1 MYAIDNQGI
10 TQTPPPRWRG
20 EEFKQVVH
28 LQLRTLQAFV
38 GGLVS
43 LVMLVLLTACG
54 SEPRDASDAYVNFLY
69 ANMPHPDMAA
79 HPLEYWQANVD
90 KTLEVRE
97 RMGWDIPER
106 EFRHFV
112 LPLRVN
118 NEPLDDFRTLYADTL
133 CARVAGM
140 TIGEAA
146 LEINHWC
153 HEMATYQPSDGRTSS
168 PLQTIQRGV
177 GRCGEESVLAVAA
190 LRAAGIPARQVYTPR
205 WAHTDDNHAWV
216 EVYVDGKWQFMGACE
231 PEPRLNMAWFTGPV
245 SRALI
250 LHTKVFGDYHGDED
264 VIQRTPCY
272 TEINVIRGYVP
283 ARRSFVTVVD
293 EKGRPVRDARVEFKI
308 YNYGEY
314 YTVAAYQ
321 TDRRGQAALDM
332 GLGDMV
338 AFASKDRR
346 FGLAVIDGE
355 TVTVSLDHEIGERCA
370 VDLDIVPPAE
380 NPLPSGATPEEV
392 ARNAERTRQEDM
404 LREARPKGNAAVID
418 AFLAAH
424 NDDNARALLASLS
437 EKDRGD
443 VTRDVLE
450 DAYAH
455 IDGTFNPMRDCP
467 RVDLE
472 PLKPFFAEL
481 STLGL
486 KTRADIV
493 KWIDANIRLENER
506 NPQGLRMAPI
516 DVLHSGKADRR
527 NRDIFYVA
535 LCRASGL
542 EEELDPLTG
551 YASMDHEEQPAVGK
565 GTLAVRYEGL
575 DTPEYY
581 YQFTLS
587 KIFPGTG
594 ATSLC
599 TVGEDSDHNPW
610 NTVFPLEI
618 EEGYYMLT
626 SGTRLADGSVLSHTE
641 FFPVEPNRTTEV
653 PLVMRSADEQL
664 SVLGTMD
671 ADRFLSKTGRGYY
684 LLAVL
689 GDRDE
694 PTNHCVRQLEAMV
707 PQLEAWGRPLLMAG
721 PAVGRAMAS
730 STANSLG
737 RLSMLIPIEDSD
749 GSVLE
754 MLTTGVKS
762 DSRQKPVVTIC
773 DSFGRIVY
781 FSQGYNTSL
790 AEDLKRVLSKL

>member
-1 MYAIDNQGI
+1 MK
-10 TQTPPPRWRG
+10 R
-20 EEFKQVVH
+20 F
-28 LQLRTLQAFV
+28 FF
-38 GGLVS
+38 
-43 LVMLVLLTACG
+43 LTAVLTALLSCSSG
-54 SEPRDASDAYVNFLY
+54 PKTEADRYVDFLY
-69 ANMPHPDMAA
+69 ANMPWPDLAA
-79 HPLEYWQANVD
+79 QPLAYWQANVD
-90 KTLEVRE
+90 KTLEVRD

-106 EFRHFV
+106 EFKHFV

-133 CARVAGM
+133 CARVQGM
-140 TIGEAA
+140 TLEEAA

-264 VIQRTPCY
+264 VIRRTPCY

-283 ARRSFVTVVD
+283 ARRSVVTVVD
-293 EKGRPVRDARVEFKI
+293 ETGKPVADANVEFKI

-321 TDRRGQAALDM
+321 TDREGQAALDM
-332 GLGDMV
+332 GKGDMV
-338 AFASKDRR
+338 AWAAKDGR

-355 TVTVSLDHEIGERCA
+355 EVTVTLDHRMGERFA
-370 VDLDIVPPAE
+370 LDLDIVPPVE
-380 NPLPSGATPEEV
+380 DPLPSGATPEEM
-392 ARNAERTRQEDM
+392 ARNAERLKTEDA
-404 LREARPKGNAAVID
+404 LREARPKGNAAVLD

-424 NDDNARALLASLS
+424 DDANAQALVASLS

-443 VTRDVLE
+443 VTLDVLE

-455 IDGTFNPMRDCP
+455 IDGSFNPLRDCP

-472 PLKPFFAEL
+472 PLKPYFAEL
-481 STLGL
+481 AALGL
-486 KTRADIV
+486 KSRPEIV
-493 KWIDANIRLENER
+493 KWIAANISLENER
-506 NPQGLRMAPI
+506 NPQGLHMAPI
-516 DVLHSGKADRR
+516 DVLRCGKADRR

-542 EEELDPLTG
+542 EEQLDPLTG
-551 YASMDHEEQPAVGK
+551 YASMDHAEQPAVGK
-565 GTLAVRYEGL
+565 GTLAVRYDGA
-575 DTPEYY
+575 DAPEYY
-581 YQFTLS
+581 YQFTLTQT
-587 KIFPGTG
+587 FPETGT
-594 ATSLC
+594 TRLC

-610 NTVFPLEI
+610 DSIFPLDL

-626 SGTRLADGSVLSHTE
+626 SGTRLADGSVLSHNE
-641 FFPVEPNRTTEV
+641 FFSVEEDKTVQV
-653 PLVMRSADEQL
+653 PLVMRRSGDRI

-671 ADRFLSKTGRGYY
+671 ADRFLAQTGRGYY

-689 GDRDE
+689 GERDE
-694 PTNHCVRQLEAMV
+694 PSVHARRQLETLAPV
-707 PQLEAWGRPLLMAG
+707 LEQWGRPVLVEKDA
-721 PAVGRAMAS
+721 
-730 STANSLG
+730 
-737 RLSMLIPIEDSD
+737 D
-749 GSVLE
+749 GSIRE
-754 MLTTGVKS
+754 MLCAGVKS
-762 DSRQKPVVTIC
+762 DSRQLPVVAIC

-781 FSQGYNTSL
+781 FSQGYNTSM
-790 AEDLKRVLSKL
+790 AEEIKRVIPQL

>member
-1 MYAIDNQGI
+1 M
-10 TQTPPPRWRG
+10 RR
-20 EEFKQVVH
+20 
-28 LQLRTLQAFV
+28 
-38 GGLVS
+38 LV
-43 LVMLVLLTACG
+43 LIVALVLLAACG
-54 SEPRDASDAYVNFLY
+54 SEPKGPVDAYIDFLY
-69 ANMPHPDMAA
+69 ANMPHPDLAA
-79 HPLEYWQANVD
+79 HPYSYWEANVE
-90 KTLEVRE
+90 KTLAVRD
-97 RMGWDIPER
+97 RMEWNIPER

-140 TIGEAA
+140 SIGEAA

-216 EVYVDGKWQFMGACE
+216 EVWVDGKWHFMGACE
-231 PEPRLNMAWFTGPV
+231 PEPRLDMAWFTAPV

-283 ARRSFVTVVD
+283 ARRSVVTVVD
-293 EKGRPVRDARVEFKI
+293 EAGKPVRDARVEFKI

-314 YTVAAYQ
+314 YTVAAYR
-321 TDRRGQAALDM
+321 TDRKGQAALDM
-332 GLGDMV
+332 GRGDMV
-338 AFASKDRR
+338 AWAAKEGR

-355 TVTVSLDHEIGERCA
+355 AVTVALDHAVGERFSL
-370 VDLDIVPPAE
+370 DLDIVPPAE
-380 NPLPSGATPEEV
+380 DPLPSGATEEEV
-392 ARNAERTRQEDM
+392 ARNAERTRQEDA
-404 LREARPKGNAAVID
+404 LREARPKGNATVLD

-424 NDDNARALLASLS
+424 DDANARALIASLS

-443 VTRDVLE
+443 VTLDVLE

-455 IDGTFNPMRDCP
+455 IDGTFQPLRDCP

-472 PLKPFFAEL
+472 PLKPYFAEL
-481 STLGL
+481 AALNL
-486 KTRADIV
+486 KSRPEIV
-493 KWIDANIRLENER
+493 KWIGRNIRLENER
-506 NPQGLRMAPI
+506 NPQGLRMAPA

-542 EEELDPLTG
+542 EEQLDPLTG
-551 YASMDHEEQPAVGK
+551 YASMDHEEQPIVGK
-565 GTLAVRYEGL
+565 GTLKVTYDGP
-575 DTPEYY
+575 DVPEYY
-581 YQFTLS
+581 YQFSLS
-587 KIFPGTG
+587 QIFPETG
-594 ATSLC
+594 STRLC

-610 NTVFPLEI
+610 NTVFPLDL
-618 EEGYYMLT
+618 EEGCYMLT
-626 SGTRLADGSVLSHTE
+626 SGTRLADGSVLSHNE
-641 FFPVEPNRTTEV
+641 FFRIESGKTTEV
-653 PLVMRSADEQL
+653 PLVMRRAAKGL

-671 ADRFLSKTGRGYY
+671 ADRFLPQTGRGYY

-694 PTNHCVRQLEAMV
+694 PSVHARRQLETLAPV
-707 PQLEAWGRPLLMAG
+707 LKEWGRP
-721 PAVGRAMAS
+721 V
-730 STANSLG
+730 
-737 RLSMLIPIEDSD
+737 LIEEDED
-749 GSVLE
+749 GSIVE
-754 MLTTGVKS
+754 MLCAGVKS

-790 AEDLKRVLSKL
+790 AEDIKRILPQL

>member
-1 MYAIDNQGI
+1 MI
-10 TQTPPPRWRG
+10 
-20 EEFKQVVH
+20 K
-28 LQLRTLQAFV
+28 LRSALVSMAAAFV
-38 GGLVS
+38 
-43 LVMLVLLTACG
+43 LLSCG
-54 SEPRDASDAYVNFLY
+54 SGPKTEADNYIDFLY
-69 ANMPHPDMAA
+69 AYMPWPDLAA
-79 HPLEYWQANVD
+79 CPMTYWQANVD
-90 KTLEVRE
+90 KTLEVRD

-133 CARVAGM
+133 CARVQGM
-140 TIGEAA
+140 SIGDAA

-250 LHTKVFGDYHGDED
+250 LHTKVFGDYRGDED

-283 ARRSFVTVVD
+283 ARRSVVSVVD
-293 EKGRPVRDARVEFKI
+293 EKGLPVEDARVEFKI

-321 TDRRGQAALDM
+321 TDRKGQAALDM
-332 GLGDMV
+332 GKGDMV
-338 AFASKDRR
+338 AWAAKDGR

-355 TVTVSLDHEIGERCA
+355 AVTVKLDHAMGER
-370 VDLDIVPPAE
+370 VSSELDIVPPAE
-380 NPLPSGATPEEV
+380 DPLPSGATPEEV
-392 ARNAERTRQEDM
+392 ARNAERLKAEDA
-404 LREARPKGNAAVID
+404 LREARPKGNAAVLD
-418 AFLAAH
+418 AFLAEH
-424 NDDNARALLASLS
+424 GGDNARALLASLS
-437 EKDRGD
+437 VKDRGD
-443 VTRDVLE
+443 VSLGVLE

-455 IDGTFNPMRDCP
+455 IDGTFNPLRDCP
-467 RVDLE
+467 RVDIE
-472 PLKPFFAEL
+472 PLKPYFAEL
-481 STLGL
+481 SALGL
-486 KTRADIV
+486 QSRPEIV
-493 KWIDANIRLENER
+493 KWIDANIRLDGER
-506 NPQGLRMAPI
+506 NPQDLRMAPV
-516 DVLHSGKADRR
+516 DVLYSGKADRR

-542 EEELDPLTG
+542 EEQLDPLTG
-551 YASMDHEEQPAVGK
+551 YASMDHEVLPSVAK
-565 GTLAVRYEGL
+565 GTLEVSYDGPAA
-575 DTPEYY
+575 PEYY
-581 YQFTLS
+581 YQFTLTR
-587 KIFPGTG
+587 IDPETG
-594 ATSLC
+594 KTSLC

-610 NTVFPLEI
+610 YSIFPLEL
-618 EEGYYMLT
+618 EEGYYLLT
-626 SGTRLADGSVLSHTE
+626 SGTRMADGSVLSHNE
-641 FFPVEPNRTTEV
+641 FFMVRAGETTRV
-653 PLVMRSADEQL
+653 PLVMRKAEEGI

-671 ADRFLSKTGRGYY
+671 ADRFLPQTGRGYY

-689 GDRDE
+689 GERDE
-694 PTNHCVRQLEAMV
+694 PSVHARRQLEV
-707 PQLEAWGRPLLMAG
+707 LSPVLKEWGRPVLLE
-721 PAVGRAMAS
+721 
-730 STANSLG
+730 ND
-737 RLSMLIPIEDSD
+737 ED
-749 GSVLE
+749 GSIVE
-754 MLTTGVKS
+754 MLCAGVKS
-762 DSRQKPVVTIC
+762 DSRQKPIVTIC

-790 AEDLKRVLSKL
+790 AEDIKRILPLL

>member
-1 MYAIDNQGI
+1 MRKFFFLLA
-10 TQTPPPRWRG
+10 
-20 EEFKQVVH
+20 
-28 LQLRTLQAFV
+28 AFSA
-38 GGLVS
+38 LVS
-43 LVMLVLLTACG
+43 CG
-54 SEPRDASDAYVNFLY
+54 SGPKSEAEKYVDFLY
-69 ANMPHPDMAA
+69 AYMPWPDLAA
-79 HPLEYWQANVD
+79 HPMTYWQANVD
-90 KTLEVRE
+90 KTLEVRD
-97 RMGWDIPER
+97 RMGWDVPER

-133 CARVAGM
+133 CARVEGM
-140 TIGEAA
+140 SIGEAA

-216 EVYVDGKWQFMGACE
+216 EVFVDGKWQFMGACE

-283 ARRSFVTVVD
+283 ARRSVVTVVD
-293 EKGRPVRDARVEFKI
+293 EKGQPVKDARVEFKI

-314 YTVAAYQ
+314 YTVAAYR
-321 TDRRGQAALDM
+321 TDRDGQAALDM
-332 GLGDMV
+332 GCGDMV
-338 AFASKDRR
+338 AFASKEER

-355 TVTVSLDHEIGERCA
+355 AVTVTLDHEIGERCA
-370 VDLDIVPPAE
+370 MDLDIVPPGE
-380 NPLPSGATPEEV
+380 NPLPSGATDEEV
-392 ARNAERTRQEDM
+392 ARNAERLRAEDA

-424 NDDNARALLASLS
+424 DDANARALLASLS
-437 EKDRGD
+437 AKDRGD
-443 VTRDVLE
+443 VTLDVLE

-455 IDGTFNPMRDCP
+455 IDGEFRPERDCP

-472 PLKPFFAEL
+472 PLKPYFAEL
-481 STLGL
+481 SALGL
-486 KTRADIV
+486 TSRREVAEWIGQNIKAD
-493 KWIDANIRLENER
+493 EER
-506 NPQGLRMAPI
+506 NPQGLLMAPI
-516 DVLHSGKADRR
+516 DVFHSGKADAR
-527 NRDIFYVA
+527 NRNIFYVA
-535 LCRASGL
+535 LCRAMGL
-542 EEELDPLTG
+542 EAQLDALTG
-551 YASMDHEEQPAVGK
+551 SAPLDDRYK
-565 GTLAVRYEGL
+565 GVVNVQYDGTGH
-575 DTPEYY
+575 PEYY

-587 KIFPGTG
+587 KIEDDAIRLMTFD
-594 ATSLC
+594 
-599 TVGEDSDHNPW
+599 EDSDHNPW
-610 NTVFPLEI
+610 STVFPLKLEA
-618 EEGYYMLT
+618 GYYMLT

-641 FFPVEPNRTTEV
+641 FFTVKSGEETVV
-653 PLVMRSADEQL
+653 PLVMRKADDHI

-671 ADRFLSKTGRGYY
+671 ADRFLPQTGRGYY

-694 PTNHCVRQLEAMV
+694 PSVHARRQLENLAPV
-707 PQLEAWGRPLLMAG
+707 LKEWGRP
-721 PAVGRAMAS
+721 V
-730 STANSLG
+730 
-737 RLSMLIPIEDSD
+737 LIEKDVD
-749 GSVLE
+749 GSILE
-754 MLTTGVKS
+754 MLCAGVKS

-790 AEDLKRVLSKL
+790 AEDLKRILPQL

>member
-1 MYAIDNQGI
+1 MRKFFFLLA
-10 TQTPPPRWRG
+10 
-20 EEFKQVVH
+20 
-28 LQLRTLQAFV
+28 AFAA
-38 GGLVS
+38 LVS
-43 LVMLVLLTACG
+43 CG
-54 SEPRDASDAYVNFLY
+54 SGPKSEAEQYVDFLY
-69 ANMPHPDMAA
+69 AYMPWPDLAA
-79 HPLEYWQANVD
+79 QPMTYWQANVD
-90 KTLEVRE
+90 KTLEVRD

-133 CARVAGM
+133 CARVEGM

-190 LRAAGIPARQVYTPR
+190 LRAAGIPVRQVYTPR

-216 EVYVDGKWQFMGACE
+216 EVFVDGKWQFMGACE

-283 ARRSFVTVVD
+283 ARRSTVTVVD
-293 EKGRPVRDARVEFKI
+293 GKGQPVADARVEFKI

-321 TDRRGQAALDM
+321 TDRKGQAALDM
-332 GLGDMV
+332 GKGDMV
-338 AFASKDRR
+338 AWAAKDGR

-355 TVTVSLDHEIGERCA
+355 AVTVKLDHAMGERISSE
-370 VDLDIVPPAE
+370 LDIVPPAE
-380 NPLPSGATPEEV
+380 DPLPSGATPEEV
-392 ARNAERTRQEDM
+392 ARNAERLKAEDA
-404 LREARPKGNAAVID
+404 LREARPKGNAAVLD
-418 AFLAAH
+418 AILAEH
-424 NDDNARALLASLS
+424 GDDNARALLASLS
-437 EKDRGD
+437 VKDRGD
-443 VTRDVLE
+443 VSLDVLE

-455 IDGTFNPMRDCP
+455 IDGTFNPLRDCP
-467 RVDLE
+467 RVDIE
-472 PLKPFFAEL
+472 PLKPYFAEL
-481 STLGL
+481 SALGL
-486 KTRADIV
+486 QSRPEIV
-493 KWIDANIRLENER
+493 KWIDANIRLDGER
-506 NPQGLRMAPI
+506 NPQDLRMAPI

-542 EEELDPLTG
+542 EEQLDPLTG
-551 YASMDHEEQPAVGK
+551 YASMDHEVLPSVAK
-565 GTLAVRYEGL
+565 GTLEVSYDGPAA
-575 DTPEYY
+575 PEYY
-581 YQFTLS
+581 YQFTLTR
-587 KIFPGTG
+587 IDPETG
-594 ATSLC
+594 KTSLC

-610 NTVFPLEI
+610 YSIFPLEL
-618 EEGYYMLT
+618 EEGYYLLT
-626 SGTRLADGSVLSHTE
+626 SGTRMADGSVLSHNE
-641 FFPVEPNRTTEV
+641 FFMVNAGETTQV
-653 PLVMRSADEQL
+653 PLVMRKAEDGI

-671 ADRFLSKTGRGYY
+671 AERFLPQTGRGYY
-684 LLAVL
+684 LLAEL

-694 PTNHCVRQLEAMV
+694 ASVHARRQLENLAPV
-707 PQLEAWGRPLLMAG
+707 LKEWGRP
-721 PAVGRAMAS
+721 V
-730 STANSLG
+730 
-737 RLSMLIPIEDSD
+737 LIEKDED
-749 GSVLE
+749 GSILE
-754 MLTTGVKS
+754 MLCAGVKS

-790 AEDLKRVLSKL
+790 AEDIKRILPQL

>member
-1 MYAIDNQGI
+1 MRKLFFLLAA
-10 TQTPPPRWRG
+10 
-20 EEFKQVVH
+20 
-28 LQLRTLQAFV
+28 LAA
-38 GGLVS
+38 LVS
-43 LVMLVLLTACG
+43 CG
-54 SEPRDASDAYVNFLY
+54 SGPKTESEKYVDFLY
-69 ANMPHPDMAA
+69 ANMPWPDLAA
-79 HPLEYWQANVD
+79 QPMTYWQANVD

-133 CARVAGM
+133 CARVEGM
-140 TIGEAA
+140 SIGEAA

-190 LRAAGIPARQVYTPR
+190 LRAVGIPARQVYTPR

-250 LHTKVFGDYHGDED
+250 LHTKAFGDYQGDED

-283 ARRSFVTVVD
+283 ARRSVVTVLDKVG
-293 EKGRPVRDARVEFKI
+293 KPVKDARVEFKI

-321 TDRRGQAALDM
+321 TDRQGRAALDM
-332 GLGDMV
+332 GCGDMV
-338 AFASKDRR
+338 AWAAKDGR
-346 FGLAVIDGE
+346 FGLAVIDSE
-355 TVTVSLDHEIGERCA
+355 AVTVTLDHAVGEGFSL
-370 VDLDIVPPAE
+370 DLDIVPPAE
-380 NPLPSGATPEEV
+380 DPLPSGATPEEV
-392 ARNAERTRQEDM
+392 ARNAGRLKAEDA
-404 LREARPKGNAAVID
+404 LREARPKGNAAVLD

-424 NDDNARALLASLS
+424 DDANARALVASLS
-437 EKDRGD
+437 AKDRGD
-443 VTRDVLE
+443 VTLDVLE

-455 IDGTFNPMRDCP
+455 IDGVFDPLRDCP
-467 RVDLE
+467 RVDIE
-472 PLKPFFAEL
+472 PLKPYFAEL
-481 STLGL
+481 SALGL
-486 KTRADIV
+486 QSRSEIV
-493 KWIDANIRLENER
+493 KWMAANIRLDNKH

-516 DVLHSGKADRR
+516 DVLHSGKADRK

-542 EEELDPLTG
+542 EEQLDPLTG
-551 YASMDHEEQPAVGK
+551 YASMDPEERPAVAK
-565 GTLAVRYEGL
+565 GMLEVSYDGQDA
-575 DTPEYY
+575 PEYY
-581 YQFTLS
+581 YQFTLT
-587 KIFPGTG
+587 KIFPATG
-594 ATSLC
+594 ETRLC

-610 NTVFPLEI
+610 NSIFPLEL

-626 SGTRLADGSVLSHTE
+626 SGTRLADGSVLSHNE
-641 FFPVEPNRTTEV
+641 FFTVTAGETTQV
-653 PLVMRSADEQL
+653 PLVMRKAENQL

-671 ADRFLSKTGRGYY
+671 ADRFLPQTGRGYY
-684 LLAVL
+684 MLAVL
-689 GDRDE
+689 GERDE
-694 PTNHCVRQLEAMV
+694 PSVHARRQLETLQPVLA
-707 PQLEAWGRPLLMAG
+707 QWGRP
-721 PAVGRAMAS
+721 V
-730 STANSLG
+730 
-737 RLSMLIPIEDSD
+737 LIEADAD
-749 GSVLE
+749 GSILE
-754 MLTTGVKS
+754 MLCSGVKS
-762 DSRQKPVVTIC
+762 ESRQKPVVTIC

-790 AEDLKRVLSKL
+790 AEDIKRILPQL

>member
-1 MYAIDNQGI
+1 MK
-10 TQTPPPRWRG
+10 R
-20 EEFKQVVH
+20 
-28 LQLRTLQAFV
+28 L
-38 GGLVS
+38 
-43 LVMLVLLTACG
+43 LVLLLAVPALLSCG
-54 SEPRDASDAYVNFLY
+54 SGPKTETDKYVDFLY
-69 ANMPHPDMAA
+69 ANMPWPDLAA
-79 HPLEYWQANVD
+79 HPLDYWQANVE
-90 KTLEVRE
+90 KTLEVRD

-140 TIGEAA
+140 PIGEAA

-177 GRCGEESVLAVAA
+177 GRCGEESVLAVAT

-283 ARRSFVTVVD
+283 ARRSVVTVVD
-293 EKGRPVRDARVEFKI
+293 EKGRPVKDARVEFKI

-321 TDRRGQAALDM
+321 TDRKGQAALDM
-332 GLGDMV
+332 GCGDMV
-338 AFASKDRR
+338 AFAAKEGR

-355 TVTVSLDHEIGERCA
+355 AVTMTLGHEIGERCSI
-370 VDLDIVPPAE
+370 DLDIVPPAE
-380 NPLPSGATPEEV
+380 NPLPSGATDEEV
-392 ARNAERTRQEDM
+392 VRNAERTRQED
-404 LREARPKGNAAVID
+404 LIREARPKGNAAVLD

-424 NDDNARALLASLS
+424 DDDNARALLASLS
-437 EKDRGD
+437 AKDRGD
-443 VTRDVLE
+443 VTLDVLE
-450 DAYAH
+450 DAYIH
-455 IDGTFNPMRDCP
+455 IDGTFNPLRDCP

-472 PLKPFFAEL
+472 PLKPYFAEL
-481 STLGL
+481 AALNL
-486 KTRADIV
+486 KSRPEIV
-493 KWIDANIRLENER
+493 KWISANIRLENER

-516 DVLHSGKADRR
+516 DVLHSGRADRQ

-542 EEELDPLTG
+542 EEQLDPLTG
-551 YASMDHEEQPAVGK
+551 YAPMDHEEHPIVGK
-565 GTLAVRYEGL
+565 GTLNVTYDGS
-575 DTPEYY
+575 DVPEYY

-587 KIFPGTG
+587 QIFPETG
-594 ATSLC
+594 STRLC

-610 NTVFPLEI
+610 NTVFPLEL
-618 EEGYYMLT
+618 EEGCYILT
-626 SGTRLADGSVLSHTE
+626 SGTRLADGSVLSHNE
-641 FFPVEPNRTTEV
+641 FFRIEAGKATEV
-653 PLVMRSADEQL
+653 PLVMRRATEGL

-671 ADRFLSKTGRGYY
+671 ADRFLPQTGRGYY

-694 PTNHCVRQLEAMV
+694 PSVHARRQLETLAPV
-707 PQLEAWGRPLLMAG
+707 LKEWGRP
-721 PAVGRAMAS
+721 V
-730 STANSLG
+730 
-737 RLSMLIPIEDSD
+737 LIEKDED
-749 GSVLE
+749 GSILE
-754 MLTTGVKS
+754 MLCSGVKS

-790 AEDLKRVLSKL
+790 AEDIKRILPQL

>member
-1 MYAIDNQGI
+1 MLASPDTIRFA
-10 TQTPPPRWRG
+10 P
-20 EEFKQVVH
+20 
-28 LQLRTLQAFV
+28 
-38 GGLVS
+38 
-43 LVMLVLLTACG
+43 LVLLLMMALSLCACG
-54 SEPRDASDAYVNFLY
+54 SGPKGPAEEYVDFLY
-69 ANMPHPDMAA
+69 AYMPHPDLAA
-79 HPLEYWQANVD
+79 HPLTYWEANVE
-90 KTLEVRE
+90 KTLEVRD
-97 RMGWDIPER
+97 RMDWGIPER

-140 TIGEAA
+140 RIDEAA

-168 PLQTIQRGV
+168 PLQTVRRGV

-216 EVYVDGKWQFMGACE
+216 EVWVDGQWHFMGACE
-231 PEPRLNMAWFTGPV
+231 PEPRLDMAWFTGPV

-283 ARRSFVTVVD
+283 ARRSVVTVVD
-293 EKGRPVRDARVEFKI
+293 AAGRPVRDARVEFKI

-332 GLGDMV
+332 GKGDMV
-338 AFASKDRR
+338 AWAAKDGR

-355 TVTVSLDHEIGERCA
+355 AVTVALDHGMGERFSL
-370 VDLDIVPPAE
+370 DLDIVPPVE
-380 NPLPSGATPEEV
+380 DPLPSGATDEEV
-392 ARNAERTRQEDM
+392 AHNAERCRYEDAF
-404 LREARPKGNAAVID
+404 REARPKGNAAVID

-424 NDDNARALLASLS
+424 DDANARALLASLS

-443 VTRDVLE
+443 VTLDVLE

-455 IDGTFNPMRDCP
+455 IDGTFHPLRDCP
-467 RVDLE
+467 RVELE
-472 PLKPFFAEL
+472 PLKPCFTEL
-481 STLGL
+481 AALGL
-486 KTRADIV
+486 KTRPEIV
-493 KWIDANIRLENER
+493 KWIGANIRLSNER

-516 DVLHSGKADRR
+516 DVLHSGKADAH
-527 NRDIFYVA
+527 NRDLFFVA

-551 YASMDHEEQPAVGK
+551 RASMETVEVPALPA
-565 GTLAVRYEGL
+565 GTLAVTYDRA
-575 DTPEYY
+575 DAPEYY
-581 YQFTLS
+581 YHFTLS
-587 KIFPGTG
+587 QIFPSTG
-594 ATSLC
+594 SMKLC

-610 NTVFPLEI
+610 NTIFPLTLDT
-618 EEGYYMLT
+618 GYYMLT

-641 FFPVEPNRTTEV
+641 FFTVEEGKETEV
-653 PLVMRSADEQL
+653 PLVMRPADDKI

-671 ADRFLSKTGRGYY
+671 ADRFLSRTGRGYF

-694 PTNHCVRQLEAMV
+694 PSVHARRQLETLAPV
-707 PQLEAWGRPLLMAG
+707 LEAWGRPVLL
-721 PAVGRAMAS
+721 
-730 STANSLG
+730 
-737 RLSMLIPIEDSD
+737 EDDPD
-749 GSVLE
+749 GSILE
-754 MLTTGVKS
+754 MLCAGCKR
-762 DSRQKPVVTIC
+762 DSRQLPVVTVC
-773 DSFGRIVY
+773 DSFGHIVY

-790 AEDLKRVLSKL
+790 AEDLKRVLSQL

>member
-1 MYAIDNQGI
+1 MYTSVNQSNVNDSPTCGNGGVFVYLAKH
-10 TQTPPPRWRG
+10 QLLP
-20 EEFKQVVH
+20 
-28 LQLRTLQAFV
+28 LQL
-38 GGLVS
+38 LVAC
-43 LVMLVLLTACG
+43 LLVLTMLTAGCD
-54 SEPRDASDAYVNFLY
+54 SEPHDASDRYVNFLY
-69 ANMPHPDMAA
+69 ANMPHPDLAA
-79 HPLEYWQANVD
+79 HPHAYWQANVE
-90 KTLEVRE
+90 KTLEVRR

-106 EFRHFV
+106 EFLHFV

-118 NEPLDDFRTLYADTL
+118 NEALDDFRTLYADTL

-140 TIGEAA
+140 TLEEAA

-153 HEMATYQPSDGRTSS
+153 HEMASYQPSDGRTSS
-168 PLQTIQRGV
+168 PLQTIRRGV

-216 EVYVDGKWQFMGACE
+216 EVFVDGKWHFMGACE
-231 PEPRLNMAWFTGPV
+231 PEPRLDMAWFTAPV
-245 SRALI
+245 SRAMI

-264 VIQRTPCY
+264 VIRRTPCY

-283 ARRSFVTVVD
+283 ARRSVVTVVD
-293 EKGRPVRDARVEFKI
+293 EKGRPVADTRVEFKI

-321 TDRRGQAALDM
+321 TDRKGQAALDM
-332 GLGDMV
+332 GCGGMV
-338 AFASKDRR
+338 AWASKGDR

-355 TVTVSLDHEIGERCA
+355 NATLTLDRRMGERSSI
-370 VDLDIVPPAE
+370 DLDIVPPAE
-380 NPLPSGATPEEV
+380 NPLPSGATETET
-392 ARNAERTRQEDM
+392 AANALRLHAEDS
-404 LREARPKGNAAVID
+404 LREARPKGNAAVLD
-418 AFLAAH
+418 AFFAAH
-424 NDDNARALLASLS
+424 DDANARALVASLS

-455 IDGTFNPMRDCP
+455 IDGTFVAERDCP

-472 PLKPFFAEL
+472 PLKPYFAEL
-481 STLGL
+481 AALGL
-486 KTRADIV
+486 KSRTEIV
-493 KWIDANIRLENER
+493 EWIDANIVSDDGR
-506 NPQGLRMAPI
+506 NPQGLLMSPA
-516 DVLHSGKADRR
+516 DVLRSGRADRK

-535 LCRASGL
+535 LCRAAGL
-542 EEELDPLTG
+542 EERLDPLTG
-551 YASMDHEEQPAVGK
+551 YASMPHEEAPAARK
-565 GTLAVRYEGL
+565 GTLSVSYDGKDA
-575 DTPEYY
+575 PEYY

-587 KIFPGTG
+587 RILPGTG

-610 NTVFPLEI
+610 DSIFPLPLD
-618 EEGYYMLT
+618 EGFYMLT
-626 SGTRLADGSVLSHTE
+626 SGRRLADGSVLSHTE
-641 FFPVEPNRTTEV
+641 FFSVAADAATEV
-653 PLVMRSADEQL
+653 PLVMRSAEDRI

-671 ADRFLSKTGRGYY
+671 ADRFLPQTGRGYY

-694 PTNHCVRQLEAMV
+694 PTNHCVRQLETIV

-721 PAVGRAMAS
+721 PASGRAMAS
-730 STANSLG
+730 SSDRSLG
-737 RLSMLIPIEDSD
+737 RLSNLVLVDDTD
-749 GSVLE
+749 GSILE
-754 MLTTGVKS
+754 MLSAGCKS
-762 DSRQKPVVTIC
+762 ESRQKPVVTIC

-790 AEDLKRVLSKL
+790 AEDLKRVLPQL

>member
-1 MYAIDNQGI
+1 M
-10 TQTPPPRWRG
+10 RR
-20 EEFKQVVH
+20 
-28 LQLRTLQAFV
+28 FV
-38 GGLVS
+38 LFVA
-43 LVMLVLLTACG
+43 LVLLAACG
-54 SEPRDASDAYVNFLY
+54 SEPKGPADAYIDFLY
-69 ANMPHPDMAA
+69 ANMPHPDLAA
-79 HPLEYWQANVD
+79 HPYSYWEANVE
-90 KTLEVRE
+90 KTLAVRD
-97 RMGWDIPER
+97 RMEWNIPER

-140 TIGEAA
+140 SIGEAA

-216 EVYVDGKWQFMGACE
+216 EVWVDGKWHFMGACE
-231 PEPRLNMAWFTGPV
+231 PEPRLDMAWFTAPV

-283 ARRSFVTVVD
+283 ARRSVVTVVD
-293 EKGRPVRDARVEFKI
+293 EAGKPVRDARVEFKI

-314 YTVAAYQ
+314 YTVAAYR
-321 TDRRGQAALDM
+321 TDRKGQAALDM
-332 GLGDMV
+332 GRGDMV
-338 AFASKDRR
+338 AWAAKEGR

-355 TVTVSLDHEIGERCA
+355 AVTVALDHAVGERFSL
-370 VDLDIVPPAE
+370 DLDIVPPAE
-380 NPLPSGATPEEV
+380 DPLPSGATEEEV
-392 ARNAERTRQEDM
+392 ARNAERTRQEDA
-404 LREARPKGNAAVID
+404 LREARPKGNATVLD

-424 NDDNARALLASLS
+424 DDANARALIASLS

-443 VTRDVLE
+443 VTLDVLE

-455 IDGTFNPMRDCP
+455 IDGTFQPLRDCP

-472 PLKPFFAEL
+472 PLKPYFAEL
-481 STLGL
+481 AALNL
-486 KTRADIV
+486 KSRPEIV
-493 KWIDANIRLENER
+493 KWIGRNIRLENER
-506 NPQGLRMAPI
+506 NPQGLRMAPA

-542 EEELDPLTG
+542 EEQLDPLTG
-551 YASMDHEEQPAVGK
+551 YASMDHEEQPIVGK
-565 GTLAVRYEGL
+565 GTLKVTYDGP
-575 DTPEYY
+575 DVPEYY
-581 YQFTLS
+581 YQFSLS
-587 KIFPGTG
+587 QIFPETG
-594 ATSLC
+594 STRLC

-610 NTVFPLEI
+610 NTVFPLDL
-618 EEGYYMLT
+618 EEGCYMLT
-626 SGTRLADGSVLSHTE
+626 SGTRLADGSVLSHNE
-641 FFPVEPNRTTEV
+641 FFRIESGKTTEV
-653 PLVMRSADEQL
+653 PLVMRRATKGL

-671 ADRFLSKTGRGYY
+671 ADRFLPQTGRGYY

-694 PTNHCVRQLEAMV
+694 PSVHARRQLESLAPV
-707 PQLEAWGRPLLMAG
+707 LEAWGRPVL
-721 PAVGRAMAS
+721 
-730 STANSLG
+730 
-737 RLSMLIPIEDSD
+737 IEDDPD
-749 GSVLE
+749 GSILT
-754 MLTTGVKS
+754 MLAEGCKS
-762 DSRQKPVVTIC
+762 TSRQFPVVTIC
-773 DSFGRIVY
+773 DSFGHVYY

-790 AEDLKRVLSKL
+790 AEDLKRVLSQL

>member
-1 MYAIDNQGI
+1 M
-10 TQTPPPRWRG
+10 
-20 EEFKQVVH
+20 
-28 LQLRTLQAFV
+28 RTLQA
-38 GGLVS
+38 LV
-43 LVMLVLLTACG
+43 VLLTVTACG
-54 SEPRDASDAYVNFLY
+54 SGPKTEAERYIDFLY
-69 ANMPHPDMAA
+69 AYMPDPDLAA
-79 HPLEYWQANVD
+79 HPYTFWAANVD
-90 KTLEVRE
+90 KTLEVRD
-97 RMGWDIPER
+97 RMGWNIPER

-118 NEPLDDFRTLYADTL
+118 NEPLDDFRTRYADTL
-133 CARVAGM
+133 CARVAGLP
-140 TIGEAA
+140 IGEAA

-216 EVYVDGKWQFMGACE
+216 EVYIDGKWQFMGACE
-231 PEPRLNMAWFTGPV
+231 PEPRLNMAWSTGPV

-264 VIQRTPCY
+264 VIRRTPCY

-283 ARRSFVTVVD
+283 ARRSVVTVVD
-293 EKGRPVRDARVEFKI
+293 EKGRPVKDARVEFKI

-321 TDRRGQAALDM
+321 TDRKGQAALDM
-332 GLGDMV
+332 GKGDMV
-338 AFASKDRR
+338 AWAAKDDR

-355 TVTVSLDHEIGERCA
+355 AVTVALGHKMGERFPL
-370 VDLDIVPPAE
+370 DLDIVPPVE
-380 NPLPSGATPEEV
+380 DPLPSGATEEEV
-392 ARNAERTRQEDM
+392 ARNAERTRLEDA

-424 NDDNARALLASLS
+424 DDANAHALLASLS

-443 VTRDVLE
+443 VTPDVLE

-455 IDGTFNPMRDCP
+455 IESTFNPLRDCP

-472 PLKPFFAEL
+472 PLKPYFTEL
-481 STLGL
+481 AALGL
-486 KTRADIV
+486 KTRPEIV
-493 KWIDANIRLENER
+493 KWIGAHIRLSNER
-506 NPQGLRMAPI
+506 NPQGLSMAPI
-516 DVLHSGKADRR
+516 DVLHSGKADAH
-527 NRDIFYVA
+527 NRDIFFVA

-551 YASMDHEEQPAVGK
+551 RATMETVEAPELPT
-565 GTLAVRYEGL
+565 GTLAVTCDRA
-575 DTPEYY
+575 DAPEYY
-581 YQFTLS
+581 YHFTLS
-587 KIFPGTG
+587 QIFPSTG
-594 ATSLC
+594 SMKLC

-610 NTVFPLEI
+610 NTIFPLTLGT
-618 EEGYYMLT
+618 GYYMLT
-626 SGTRLADGSVLSHTE
+626 SGTRLADGSVLSHAE
-641 FFPVEPNRTTEV
+641 FFSVEEGKQTDV
-653 PLVMRSADEQL
+653 PLVMRSADDRI

-671 ADRFLSKTGRGYY
+671 ADRFLPLTGRGYY

-694 PTNHCVRQLEAMV
+694 PSVHARRQLEALAPV
-707 PQLEAWGRPLLMAG
+707 LQEWGRPVL
-721 PAVGRAMAS
+721 V
-730 STANSLG
+730 
-737 RLSMLIPIEDSD
+737 EKDED
-749 GSVLE
+749 GSIVE
-754 MLTTGVKS
+754 MLCSGCNS
-762 DSRQKPVVTIC
+762 ASRQLPVVTIC

-781 FSQGYNTSL
+781 FSQGYNTSM
-790 AEDLKRVLSKL
+790 AEEIKRILPQL

>member
-1 MYAIDNQGI
+1 MRKFFFLLA
-10 TQTPPPRWRG
+10 
-20 EEFKQVVH
+20 
-28 LQLRTLQAFV
+28 AFAV
-38 GGLVS
+38 LVS
-43 LVMLVLLTACG
+43 CG
-54 SEPRDASDAYVNFLY
+54 SGPKSETEQYVDFLY
-69 ANMPHPDMAA
+69 AYMPWPDLAA
-79 HPLEYWQANVD
+79 KPMTYWQANVD
-90 KTLEVRE
+90 KTLEVRD

-133 CARVAGM
+133 CSRVEGM
-140 TIGEAA
+140 SIGEAA

-216 EVYVDGKWQFMGACE
+216 EVFVDGKWQFMGACE

-283 ARRSFVTVVD
+283 ARRSVVTVVD
-293 EKGRPVRDARVEFKI
+293 EKGQPVKDARVEFKI

-321 TDRRGQAALDM
+321 TDREGQAALDM
-332 GLGDMV
+332 GCGDMV
-338 AFASKDRR
+338 AFASKEER
-346 FGLAVIDGE
+346 FGLALIDGE
-355 TVTVSLDHEIGERCA
+355 AVTLVLDHEIGERCA
-370 VDLDIVPPAE
+370 MDLDIVPPAE
-380 NPLPSGATPEEV
+380 NPLPSGATPEEI
-392 ARNAERTRQEDM
+392 ARNAERLKEEDA

-424 NDDNARALLASLS
+424 DDDNARALLSSLS
-437 EKDRGD
+437 AKDRGD
-443 VTRDVLE
+443 VTLDVLE
-450 DAYAH
+450 DAYTH
-455 IDGTFNPMRDCP
+455 IDGTFNPLRDCP

-472 PLKPFFAEL
+472 PLKPYFAEL
-481 STLGL
+481 SALGL
-486 KTRADIV
+486 KSRPEIV
-493 KWIDANIRLENER
+493 KWIVANIRLENER

-527 NRDIFYVA
+527 NHDIFYVA

-542 EEELDPLTG
+542 EEQLDPLSG
-551 YASMDHEEQPAVGK
+551 YASMDHEEQPAVAK
-565 GTLAVRYEGL
+565 GMLKVAYDGP
-575 DTPEYY
+575 DAPEYY
-581 YQFTLS
+581 YQFTLT
-587 KIFPGTG
+587 KIFPETGT
-594 ATSLC
+594 TSLC

-610 NTVFPLEI
+610 NTIFPLEL
-618 EEGYYMLT
+618 EEGFYMLT
-626 SGTRLADGSVLSHTE
+626 SGTRLADGSVLSHNE
-641 FFPVEPNRTTEV
+641 FFMVNAGETTEV
-653 PLVMRSADEQL
+653 PLVMRKAEDGI

-671 ADRFLSKTGRGYY
+671 ADRFLPQTGRGYY

-694 PTNHCVRQLEAMV
+694 PSVHARRQLENLAPV
-707 PQLEAWGRPLLMAG
+707 LKEWGRP
-721 PAVGRAMAS
+721 V
-730 STANSLG
+730 
-737 RLSMLIPIEDSD
+737 LIEKDED
-749 GSVLE
+749 GSILE
-754 MLTTGVKS
+754 MLCAGVKS

-790 AEDLKRVLSKL
+790 ADDLKRILPQL

>member
-1 MYAIDNQGI
+1 MKCSRFLA
-10 TQTPPPRWRG
+10 
-20 EEFKQVVH
+20 
-28 LQLRTLQAFV
+28 
-38 GGLVS
+38 
-43 LVMLVLLTACG
+43 VLLPAVLFLTACS
-54 SEPRDASDAYVNFLY
+54 SEPRSEADAYVNFLY
-69 ANMPHPDMAA
+69 ASMPHPDLAA
-79 HPLEYWQANVD
+79 HPLDFWLTNVE

-97 RMGWDIPER
+97 KMNWDIPER

-133 CARVAGM
+133 CARVQGM
-140 TIGEAA
+140 TLEEAA

-168 PLQTIQRGV
+168 PLQTIRRGV

-264 VIQRTPCY
+264 VIRRTPCY

-283 ARRSFVTVVD
+283 ARRSVVTVVD
-293 EKGRPVRDARVEFKI
+293 AAGKSVSGARVEFKI

-321 TDRRGQAALDM
+321 TDRNGQAALDM
-332 GLGDMV
+332 GCGDMV
-338 AFASKDRR
+338 AWASKGDR

-355 TVTVSLDHEIGERCA
+355 AVSVALDHRIGEA
-370 VDLDIVPPAE
+370 FSLDLDIVPPAE
-380 NPLPSGATPEEV
+380 NPLPSGATEAEV
-392 ARNAERTRQEDM
+392 ARNAERLRFEDAF
-404 LREARPKGNAAVID
+404 REARPKGNAAVVD

-424 NDDNARALLASLS
+424 DDPAARALLASLS
-437 EKDRGD
+437 VKDTGD
-443 VTRDVLE
+443 VTADVLE

-455 IDGTFNPMRDCP
+455 IDGPFRPLRDCP
-467 RVDLE
+467 RVELE

-481 STLGL
+481 G
-486 KTRADIV
+486 
-493 KWIDANIRLENER
+493 DALSLSSREEVAAWVEKNIELDTER

-516 DVLHSGKADRR
+516 DVWRSRKADAR
-527 NRDIFYVA
+527 NRDIFFVA
-535 LCRASGL
+535 LCRAMGL
-542 EEELDPLTG
+542 EAELDALTG
-551 YASMDHEEQPAVGK
+551 SANLETQAQGR
-565 GTLAVRYEGL
+565 LAVSLEGGG
-575 DTPEYY
+575 DPEYY
-581 YQFTLS
+581 HHFTLAR
-587 KIFPGTG
+587 IEDGT
-594 ATSLC
+594 AKLLTFD
-599 TVGEDSDHNPW
+599 EDSDHNPW
-610 NTVFPLEI
+610 TKVFPLSLDA
-618 EEGYYMLT
+618 GYYMLT
-626 SGTRLADGSVLSHTE
+626 SGTRLADGSVLSHAE
-641 FFPVEPNRTTEV
+641 FFPVPADADTEV
-653 PLVMRSADEQL
+653 PLVMRSAENRI

-671 ADRFLSKTGRGYY
+671 ADRFLPQTGRGYY

-694 PTNHCVRQLEAMV
+694 PSVHAKRQLEALAPV
-707 PQLEAWGRPLLMAG
+707 LKEWGRPVLL
-721 PAVGRAMAS
+721 
-730 STANSLG
+730 
-737 RLSMLIPIEDSD
+737 EKDED
-749 GSVLE
+749 GSILE
-754 MLTTGVKS
+754 MLCAGCKS

-790 AEDLKRVLSKL
+790 AEDLKRILPQL

>member
-1 MYAIDNQGI
+1 MI
-10 TQTPPPRWRG
+10 
-20 EEFKQVVH
+20 K
-28 LQLRTLQAFV
+28 LRSALVSMAAAFV
-38 GGLVS
+38 
-43 LVMLVLLTACG
+43 LLSCSSGPKTEADSCI
-54 SEPRDASDAYVNFLY
+54 DFLY
-69 ANMPHPDMAA
+69 AYMPWPDLAA
-79 HPLEYWQANVD
+79 QPLDYWQANVD
-90 KTLEVRE
+90 KTLEVRD
-97 RMGWDIPER
+97 RMGWGIPER

-140 TIGEAA
+140 SIGEAA

-250 LHTKVFGDYHGDED
+250 LHTKAFGDYQGDED

-283 ARRSFVTVVD
+283 ARRSVVTVLDKVG
-293 EKGRPVRDARVEFKI
+293 KPVKDARVEFKI

-321 TDRRGQAALDM
+321 TDRQGRAALDM
-332 GLGDMV
+332 GCGDMV
-338 AFASKDRR
+338 AWAAKDGR
-346 FGLAVIDGE
+346 FGLAVIDSE
-355 TVTVSLDHEIGERCA
+355 AVTVTLDHAMGERFA
-370 VDLDIVPPAE
+370 LDLDIVPPVE
-380 NPLPSGATPEEV
+380 DPLPSGATEEEV
-392 ARNAERTRQEDM
+392 ARNAERLKAEDA
-404 LREARPKGNAAVID
+404 LREARPKGNAAVLD
-418 AFLAAH
+418 AFLASH
-424 NDDNARALLASLS
+424 DDANARALLASLS
-437 EKDRGD
+437 AKDRGD
-443 VTRDVLE
+443 VTLDVLE

-455 IDGTFNPMRDCP
+455 IDGTFHPLRDCP
-467 RVDLE
+467 RVELE
-472 PLKPFFAEL
+472 PLKPYFTEL
-481 STLGL
+481 AALGL
-486 KTRADIV
+486 KTRPEIV
-493 KWIDANIRLENER
+493 KWISAHIALENER

-516 DVLHSGKADRR
+516 DVLHSGKADRQ

-542 EEELDPLTG
+542 EEQLDPITG
-551 YASMDHEEQPAVGK
+551 YASMDHAERMAVAK
-565 GTLAVRYEGL
+565 GMLEVSYEGL
-575 DTPEYY
+575 DAPEYY
-581 YQFTLS
+581 YQFTLT
-587 KIFPGTG
+587 KIFPATG
-594 ATSLC
+594 ETRLC

-610 NTVFPLEI
+610 HTVFPLAL
-618 EEGYYMLT
+618 EEGCYMLT
-626 SGTRLADGSVLSHTE
+626 SGTRLADGSVLSHNE
-641 FFPVEPNRTTEV
+641 FFPVTAGETTQV
-653 PLVMRSADEQL
+653 PLVMRRAGDQL

-671 ADRFLSKTGRGYY
+671 AGRFLPQTGRGYF

-689 GDRDE
+689 GERDE
-694 PTNHCVRQLEAMV
+694 PSVHARRQLETLQPVLA
-707 PQLEAWGRPLLMAG
+707 EWGRPVLMEKDA
-721 PAVGRAMAS
+721 
-730 STANSLG
+730 
-737 RLSMLIPIEDSD
+737 D
-749 GSVLE
+749 GSIVE
-754 MLTTGVKS
+754 MLCAGVKS

-773 DSFGRIVY
+773 DSFGHIVY

-790 AEDLKRVLSKL
+790 AEDIKRILPLL

>member
-1 MYAIDNQGI
+1 MA
-10 TQTPPPRWRG
+10 
-20 EEFKQVVH
+20 V
-28 LQLRTLQAFV
+28 LA
-38 GGLVS
+38 S
-43 LVMLVLLTACG
+43 LLSCG
-54 SEPRDASDAYVNFLY
+54 SGPKTEADRYVDFLY
-69 ANMPHPDMAA
+69 ANMPWPDLAA
-79 HPLEYWQANVD
+79 QPLSYWQANVE
-90 KTLEVRE
+90 KTLEVRD

-140 TIGEAA
+140 TLEAAA

-216 EVYVDGKWQFMGACE
+216 EVYADGQWQFMGACE
-231 PEPRLNMAWFTGPV
+231 PEPRLNMAWFTAPV

-283 ARRSFVTVVD
+283 ARRSTVKVVD
-293 EKGRPVRDARVEFKI
+293 EAGKPVAGANVEFKI

-314 YTVAAYQ
+314 YTVARYA
-321 TDRRGQAALDM
+321 TDRAGRAALDM
-332 GLGDMV
+332 GCGDMV
-338 AFASKDRR
+338 AWAAKDGR

-355 TVTVSLDHEIGERCA
+355 EVTVTLDHQMGERFA
-370 VDLDIVPPAE
+370 LDLDIVPPVE
-380 NPLPSGATPEEV
+380 DPLPSGATPEEI
-392 ARNAERTRQEDM
+392 ARNAERLRAEDAM
-404 LREARPKGNAAVID
+404 REARPKGNAAVLD
-418 AFLAAH
+418 AFLATH
-424 NDDNARALLASLS
+424 DDANARALVASLS

-455 IDGTFNPMRDCP
+455 IDGSFDALRDCP
-467 RVDLE
+467 RVELE
-472 PLKPFFAEL
+472 PLKPYFAEL
-481 STLGL
+481 AALGL
-486 KTRADIV
+486 KSRPEIV
-493 KWIDANIRLENER
+493 KWISAHIALENER

-516 DVLHSGKADRR
+516 DVLHSGKADRQ

-551 YASMDHEEQPAVGK
+551 YAAMDHAERPAVGK
-565 GTLAVRYEGL
+565 GMLEVCYDGPDA
-575 DTPEYY
+575 PEYY
-581 YQFTLS
+581 YQFTLTQL
-587 KIFPGTG
+587 FPATGT
-594 ATSLC
+594 TRLC

-610 NTVFPLEI
+610 NSIFPLALET
-618 EEGYYMLT
+618 GYYMLT
-626 SGTRLADGSVLSHTE
+626 SGTRLADGSVLSHNE
-641 FFPVEPNRTTEV
+641 FFSVGEGKATQV
-653 PLVMRSADEQL
+653 PLVMRRAEDKL

-671 ADRFLSKTGRGYY
+671 ADRFLPQTGRGYY

-694 PTNHCVRQLEAMV
+694 PSVHARRQLEVLAPV
-707 PQLEAWGRPLLMAG
+707 LEQWGRP
-721 PAVGRAMAS
+721 V
-730 STANSLG
+730 
-737 RLSMLIPIEDSD
+737 LIEKDAD
-749 GSVLE
+749 GSIRE
-754 MLTTGVKS
+754 MLCAGVKS
-762 DSRQKPVVTIC
+762 DSRQLPVVTIC

-790 AEDLKRVLSKL
+790 AEDLKRVIPQL

>member
-1 MYAIDNQGI
+1 M
-10 TQTPPPRWRG
+10 
-20 EEFKQVVH
+20 
-28 LQLRTLQAFV
+28 RTLKTL
-38 GGLVS
+38 G
-43 LVMLVLLTACG
+43 VLLGVTLIVAACG
-54 SEPRDASDAYVNFLY
+54 SEPRGAADEYVDFLY
-69 ANMPHPDMAA
+69 ANMPHPDFAA
-79 HPLEYWQANVD
+79 HPFAYWEANVE

-133 CARVAGM
+133 CARVEGM
-140 TIGEAA
+140 SIGEAA

-216 EVYVDGKWQFMGACE
+216 EVFVDGKWQFMGACE

-250 LHTKVFGDYHGDED
+250 LHTKVFGDYQGDED

-283 ARRSFVTVVD
+283 ARRSVVTVVD
-293 EKGRPVRDARVEFKI
+293 EMGDPVWDARVEFKI

-321 TDRRGQAALDM
+321 TDRKGQAALDM
-332 GLGDMV
+332 GCGDMV
-338 AFASKDRR
+338 AFASKDYR

-355 TVTVSLDHEIGERCA
+355 AVTVALDHLTGERCA
-370 VDLDIVPPAE
+370 IDLDIVPPAE
-380 NPLPSGATPEEV
+380 NPLPSGATDEEI
-392 ARNAERTRQEDM
+392 AENAERLRQEDAF
-404 LREARPKGNAAVID
+404 REARPKGNDAVID

-424 NDDNARALLASLS
+424 DDDNARALLASLS
-437 EKDRGD
+437 AKDRGD
-443 VTRDVLE
+443 VTPDVLE

-455 IDGTFNPMRDCP
+455 IKGDFNPLRDCP

-472 PLKPFFAEL
+472 PLKPFFTEIGTGLTLTSCAEVAAWVE
-481 STLGL
+481 
-486 KTRADIV
+486 K
-493 KWIDANIRLENER
+493 NIELDTER
-506 NPQGLRMAPI
+506 NPQGLQMAPI
-516 DVLHSGKADRR
+516 DVWTSRKADAH

-535 LCRASGL
+535 LCRAKGL
-542 EEELDPLTG
+542 EAELNALTG
-551 YASMDHEEQPAVGK
+551 GAQLEDRPQGSLSVTFDGPG
-565 GTLAVRYEGL
+565 
-575 DTPEYY
+575 DPEYY
-581 YQFTLS
+581 HHFTLMRLDN
-587 KIFPGTG
+587 GT
-594 ATSLC
+594 AKLL
-599 TVGEDSDHNPW
+599 TVDEDSDHNSW
-610 NTVFPLEI
+610 TTVFPLKLDA
-618 EEGYYMLT
+618 GYYMLT
-626 SGTRLADGSVLSHTE
+626 TGTRLADGSVLSHAE
-641 FFPVEPNRTTEV
+641 FFPVEADSETTV
-653 PLVMRSADEQL
+653 PLVMRRADDKLQ
-664 SVLGTMD
+664 VLGTMD
-671 ADRFLSKTGRGYY
+671 ADRFLPKTGRGYY

-694 PTNHCVRQLEAMV
+694 PSVHARRQLESLAPV
-707 PQLEAWGRPLLMAG
+707 LEQWGRP
-721 PAVGRAMAS
+721 V
-730 STANSLG
+730 
-737 RLSMLIPIEDSD
+737 LIEKDED
-749 GSVLE
+749 GSILE
-754 MLTTGVKS
+754 MLASGCKS
-762 DSRQKPVVTIC
+762 DSRQLPVVTIC

-790 AEDLKRVLSKL
+790 AEDLKRVISQL

>member
-1 MYAIDNQGI
+1 MKKY
-10 TQTPPPRWRG
+10 
-20 EEFKQVVH
+20 
-28 LQLRTLQAFV
+28 
-38 GGLVS
+38 
-43 LVMLVLLTACG
+43 VLLLAVLPALLSCSSGPKTEAD
-54 SEPRDASDAYVNFLY
+54 RYVDFLY
-69 ANMPHPDMAA
+69 ANMPWPDLAA
-79 HPLEYWQANVD
+79 QPLAYWQANVD
-90 KTLEVRE
+90 KTLEVRD

-133 CARVAGM
+133 CARVQGLSIA
-140 TIGEAA
+140 EAA

-190 LRAAGIPARQVYTPR
+190 LRAVGIPARQVYTPR

-283 ARRSFVTVVD
+283 ARRSVVTVVD
-293 EKGRPVRDARVEFKI
+293 EAGKPVAGANVEFKI

-314 YTVAAYQ
+314 YTVARYA
-321 TDRRGQAALDM
+321 TDRQGRAALDM
-332 GLGDMV
+332 GCGDMV
-338 AFASKDRR
+338 AWAAKDGR

-355 TVTVSLDHEIGERCA
+355 AVTVALDHAMGERFA
-370 VDLDIVPPAE
+370 LDLDIVPPAE
-380 NPLPSGATPEEV
+380 DPLPSGATEGEV
-392 ARNAERTRQEDM
+392 ARNAERLKAEDA

-424 NDDNARALLASLS
+424 DDANARALLASLS
-437 EKDRGD
+437 AKDRGD

-455 IDGTFNPMRDCP
+455 IDGAFVPLRDCP
-467 RVDLE
+467 RVELE
-472 PLKPFFAEL
+472 PLKPYFAEL
-481 STLGL
+481 AALGL
-486 KTRADIV
+486 KTRPEIV
-493 KWIDANIRLENER
+493 KWISAHIALENER

-516 DVLHSGKADRR
+516 DVLHSGKADRQ

-551 YASMDHEEQPAVGK
+551 YAAMDHEEQPAVGK
-565 GTLAVRYEGL
+565 GTLELVYDGPDA
-575 DTPEYY
+575 PEYY
-581 YQFTLS
+581 YQFTLTQL
-587 KIFPGTG
+587 FPSTGT
-594 ATSLC
+594 TRLC

-610 NTVFPLEI
+610 NSIFPLEI
-618 EEGYYMLT
+618 EAGCYMLT
-626 SGTRLADGSVLSHTE
+626 SGTRLADGSVLSHNE
-641 FFPVEPNRTTEV
+641 FFTIQEGETTQV
-653 PLVMRSADEQL
+653 PLVMRRAEDQL

-671 ADRFLSKTGRGYY
+671 ADRFLPQTGRGYY

-689 GDRDE
+689 GERDE
-694 PTNHCVRQLEAMV
+694 PSVHARRQLEALAPV
-707 PQLEAWGRPLLMAG
+707 LAEWGRPVL
-721 PAVGRAMAS
+721 V
-730 STANSLG
+730 
-737 RLSMLIPIEDSD
+737 EKDED
-749 GSVLE
+749 GSIRE
-754 MLTTGVKS
+754 MLCAGVKS
-762 DSRQKPVVTIC
+762 ESRQLPVVTIC
-773 DSFGRIVY
+773 DSFGHIVY

-790 AEDLKRVLSKL
+790 AEDLKRVIAQL